1 MHIFKGIFSF
11 IIFGLLSCKTVSVFL
26 MNRNRNTNK
35 ILIGTDRKSIC
46 IIGGG
51 FGGLYTAL
59 NIVNKIDKA
68 STDVYLIDPK
78 DNFVFLP
85 LLYELAVGTASQI
98 EVAPT
103 YNSLLAGSNIK
114 FLKTEV
120 SNIDFRNRTLVLK
133 TSSSSSN
140 HHSSDIPSTL
150 KYDQLVIATGIQ
162 PRLDLVN
169 GAKDNTLPF
178 YTVNDAFKLK
188 SKLKELRSKRG
199 NQDTLS
205 VAVIGGGYSGVEVAT
220 NIAQELKSAKVTI
233 IDRNSE
239 VLTRSTGH
247 NRRTAIRY
255 DECYVMSIQ
264 SYCLSAMMINHFDMN
279 LMFHPLFNHN
289 NAYVYLYT

>member
-1 MHIFKGIFSF
+1 MLYSDRITNYFNFIRTQLSYLRVNLHFEMQIFKAVFSF
-11 IIFGLLSCKTVSVFL
+11 IIFGFLSCKTVSVFL
-26 MNRNRNTNK
+26 NNRNRNTDK
-35 ILIGTDRKSIC
+35 VLIGADRKSIC

-59 NIVNKIDKA
+59 NIANKIDKA

-103 YNSLLAGSNIK
+103 YNSLLAGSNVK

-120 SNIDFRNRTLVLK
+120 SNIDFRNRTLALK
-133 TSSSSSN
+133 TSSG
-140 HHSSDIPSTL
+140 HSDIPSTL
-150 KYDQLVIATGIQ
+150 KYDQVVIATGIQ
-162 PRLDLVN
+162 PRLDLVD

-199 NQDTLS
+199 GHDPLS

-220 NIAQELKSAKVTI
+220 NIAQELKIAKVTI

-255 DECYVMSIQ
+255 E
-264 SYCLSAMMINHFDMN
+264 
-279 LMFHPLFNHN
+279 
-289 NAYVYLYT
+289 

>member
-1 MHIFKGIFSF
+1 MLIISDRTSNYFNFIRAQLLSLRINLHLEMQLFKVIFGF
-11 IIFGLLSCKTVSVFL
+11 IIFGFLSCRTVSVFL
-26 MNRNRNTNK
+26 TNRHNRNTDK
-35 ILIGTDRKSIC
+35 VLIGADRKSIC

-103 YNSLLAGSNIK
+103 YNSLLSGSNVK

-120 SNIDFRNRTLVLK
+120 SNIDFRNRTLALK
-133 TSSSSSN
+133 TSSSS
-140 HHSSDIPSTL
+140 HTSDIPSTL

-188 SKLKELRSKRG
+188 SKLKELRARRG
-199 NQDTLS
+199 GGQEPLS

-220 NIAQELKSAKVTI
+220 NIAQELKNAKVTI

-255 DECYVMSIQ
+255 E
-264 SYCLSAMMINHFDMN
+264 
-279 LMFHPLFNHN
+279 
-289 NAYVYLYT
+289 